1 MALPILPMLVL
12 FFKPTWLEFLGFY
25 LIDMLAY
32 MLCQATDIRIFRHI
46 WPRSRLFFPQLDPV
60 LLQLNSL
67 DEKKAVYRD
76 MLKFPRDRALYI
88 GMVSSIKV
96 IPSFAFVLTVWRGD
110 DPLWMAFLKGL
121 CICAF
126 TFSFLIG
133 MSYLGYH
140 NRIST
145 LLQEVHQKSD
155 WSDVFKEIDLTTHHK
170 LFQRF
175 EIVAAFS
182 VWIFWTFVIALIV
195 TTPDLPAWQAV
206 LQALIM
212 SVAGF
217 YFIAQLVVTSR
228 KQIMQGLQDLVQF
241 HARGPDLNHAKG
253 LALSTNPTL
262 AFYQRT
268 LNEMID
274 KNADSEKEIHRWIL
288 RQAEDSRYLQL
299 GRLTGL
305 LVHDLLTP
313 LTVMRYSLA
322 VLDEQNA
329 FQEQNKSYAERLRFS
344 LDQTTDFIKNIRS
357 SIRDQ
362 SSAYREASLEAAHHS
377 AQKMVSYLYDAR
389 KFAAIAID
397 CDLGTDLKASIP
409 QPELNQVLL
418 NLYSNAIKNL
428 IDNQI
433 AQPRLSLQIVDDTAE
448 QFTLEIK
455 DNGTGLSAETFHY
468 ITEEAERLPGQ
479 EGIGLKLTKRLIE
492 LYGGSLCLV
501 QPADKVGSEFHLTLR
516 KPQKMDTR
524 RIGQTTQAVPSPPRS
539 AALPSQAGSS
549 PTRSVALPPEALPLA
564 PPPGAQKIRL

>member
-1 MALPILPMLVL
+1 MLKSLEKDPIISETRIWLSMALTLVPMLVL
-12 FFKPTWLEFLGFY
+12 FFKPTWIEFLAFY
-25 LIDMLAY
+25 LIDMAAY
-32 MLCQATDIRIFRHI
+32 LVCQHTDIRIFRRF
-46 WPRSRLFFPQLDPV
+46 WPRSRLFFPTLDPT
-60 LLQLNSL
+60 LLQFKSL
-67 DEKKAVYRD
+67 DEKKTIYQN
-76 MLKFPRDRALYI
+76 MLSFPRDRALFI
-88 GMVSSIKV
+88 GTVSGIKV
-96 IPSFAFVLTVWRGD
+96 IPSFIFVLTVWRGE

-145 LLQEVHQKSD
+145 LLQEVHEQAD
-155 WSDVFKEIDLTTHHK
+155 WSDVFKDVDLTTHHK

-175 EIVAAFS
+175 EIMSACS
-182 VWIFWTFVIALIV
+182 VWAFWTFAIALIV
-195 TTPDLPAWQAV
+195 TTPDIPTWQAV
-206 LQALIM
+206 LQTIIM
-212 SVAGF
+212 SGAGL
-217 YFIAQLVVTSR
+217 YFMAQLVMTSR
-228 KQIMQGLQDLVQF
+228 RQIMKGLQDVVVF
-241 HARGPDLNHAKG
+241 HAQASELNRSKG

-268 LNEMID
+268 LNDLID
-274 KNADSEKEIHRWIL
+274 KNAENEKEIHRWIL

-329 FQEQNKSYAERLRFS
+329 FQQEQNKSYAERLRFS

-362 SSAYREASLEAAHHS
+362 SSGYREASLSLAHQS
-377 AQKMVSYLYDAR
+377 ALKMVSYLYDNR
-389 KFAAIAID
+389 KFSAIAMH
-397 CDLGTDLKASIP
+397 CDLDPDLKASIP

-418 NLYSNAIKNL
+418 NLYSNAVKNL
-428 IDNQI
+428 IDHQI
-433 AQPRLSLQIVDDTAE
+433 AEPRLSIQVVDDASE
-448 QFTLEIK
+448 QFTLVIK

-492 LYGGSLCLV
+492 LYGGALQLV
-501 QPADKVGSEFHLTLR
+501 QPTNKVGCEFHLTLR
-516 KPQKMDTR
+516 KPQKIEAR
-524 RIGQTTQAVPSPPRS
+524 R
-539 AALPSQAGSS
+539 
-549 PTRSVALPPEALPLA
+549 PLLSGRTPA
-564 PPPGAQKIRL
+564 PV